1 MLMYVEAGHASVH
14 TFGMELKG
22 GWVYGRT
29 SPEGVPSACKADGR
43 LFCVGQACVQVQ
55 V

>member
-1 MLMYVEAGHASVH
+1 MYVEAGHASVH

-22 GWVYGRT
+22 GWMYGRT
-29 SPEGVPSACKADGR
+29 SLEGVPRAYKADGR
-43 LFCVGQACVQVQ
+43 LVCVGQTRVQAQ